1 MQQLPVTHPTLFTA
15 CSRAEAVHSCYY
27 LWLEVLV
34 PSELLFPMAMD
45 DLVSPS
51 SSALNP
57 PATITLVTPPP
68 ASPGGRMTSPVICF
82 LPHSTR
88 YGTLGICG
96 FTKQSQE
103 SPRVTANCDYIRG
116 IAQGRCKERSGN
128 HRSTW
133 HSEGTRL
140 ISLTTASKFQTQGE
154 RH

>member
-88 YGTLGICG
+88 YGTLGICE

-103 SPRVTANCDYIRG
+103 SPGVTANCDYIRG
-116 IAQGRCKERSGN
+116 IAQGRCKERSRN